1 MQACLLTKP
10 AINGTIAYEPL
21 EGETVPPYLPAFKLL
36 AIALFLA
43 AVFGA
48 GYGLRDLQADKADA
62 QQLSGMLADQLNS
75 INKQLELQAAG
86 QKKLNESLAR
96 VPGKETI
103 REIVKDN
110 PSGCVL
116 PGPVADGLRRQVDQA
131 NAAIDSA
138 R

>member
-1 MQACLLTKP
+1 MT
-10 AINGTIAYEPL
+10 
-21 EGETVPPYLPAFKLL
+21 PYLPALKLL
-36 AIALFLA
+36 AIGLFLA

-62 QQLSGMLADQLNS
+62 KQLSAQLADQLNT
-75 INKQLELQAAG
+75 INKQLELQSEG
-86 QKKLNESLAR
+86 QKKLTDSLAR

-103 REIVKDN
+103 REIVKQN

-116 PGPVADGLRRQVDQA
+116 PGPVADGLRQQVDQA
-131 NAAIDSA
+131 NAARSSA